1 MSWDDGPLELSIL
14 KERLSEE
21 TYQWL
26 IEDEEKQNQWK
37 REKEEE
43 GPTIDL
49 FGTGEDDGE
58 EHCNRVETWTSSRNN
73 PDGFGGIYRHD
84 ESTTDIQQPTNE
96 EEERGGSGGVTVY
109 FIVSDASGGHGDS
122 VWAASRHVS
131 NLLAY
136 PETCAE
142 LLGYKFVEG
151 DGHPLNGRK
160 FVELGAGAG
169 LPSWTAL
176 KCGASLVVCTDQRIP
191 DRIRCLA
198 EAAQRNFFSKG
209 TNSDTNMFV
218 APYVWG
224 GNIPNVLKK
233 NECDVVV
240 AADCLYMPHFHND
253 LLLSIQNMIK
263 PGGVALLPFAIHNT
277 TKNDDDIWAIQLL
290 AAEKYGFAT
299 ERLSSCQLTP
309 QAQNMHSKRALVH
322 MLRLTK
328 T

>member
-1 MSWDDGPLELSIL
+1 MKLPWDDGPLELSIL

-26 IEDEEKQNQWK
+26 VEDEEKQNQWK

-43 GPTIDL
+43 GATIDL
-49 FGTGEDDGE
+49 FGAEEDDGE
-58 EHCNRVETWTSSRNN
+58 EHCNRVETWTSSRSH

-84 ESTTDIQQPTNE
+84 KNTADKQQPTNE
-96 EEERGGSGGVTVY
+96 EEGVTVQ
-109 FIVSDASGGHGDS
+109 FIVSDASGGHGDD

-142 LLGYKFVEG
+142 LLDFKLTEG
-151 DGHPLNGRK
+151 DGHPLNGK
-160 FVELGAGAG
+160 IFVELGAGAG

-176 KCGASLVVCTDQRIP
+176 RCGASLVVCTDQRIP
-191 DRIRCLA
+191 DRVRCLA
-198 EAAQRNFFSKG
+198 EAAQRNFCICAES
-209 TNSDTNMFV
+209 TANVFV
-218 APYVWG
+218 APHIWG
-224 GNIPNVLKK
+224 DNVPNVLDK

-263 PGGVALLPFAIHNT
+263 PGGVALLPFAIHDT
-277 TKNDDDIWAIQLL
+277 TKTDDDIWAIQSL
-290 AAEKYGFAT
+290 ASEKYGFT
-299 ERLSSCQLTP
+299 VDRLSSCQLTP

-328 T
+328 TKTTI